1 VSGPAAFPE
10 IPIFSLLPIVFRA
23 ISYFKTIGTFVGKAL
38 LDSRII
44 DCNFNK
50 VFMKAVLG
58 QHYDLTVDT
67 LSVSDAAFALFHA
80 NAAEFGWTL
89 LARRRSTG
97 QIPPQAARIR

>member
-1 VSGPAAFPE
+1 MMPSVR
-10 IPIFSLLPIVFRA
+10 I

-58 QHYDLTVDT
+58 QSYDLTVDT
-67 LSVSDAAFALFHA
+67 LSVSDRELYR
-80 NAAEFGWTL
+80 EF
-89 LARRRSTG
+89 RSN
-97 QIPPQAARIR
+97 